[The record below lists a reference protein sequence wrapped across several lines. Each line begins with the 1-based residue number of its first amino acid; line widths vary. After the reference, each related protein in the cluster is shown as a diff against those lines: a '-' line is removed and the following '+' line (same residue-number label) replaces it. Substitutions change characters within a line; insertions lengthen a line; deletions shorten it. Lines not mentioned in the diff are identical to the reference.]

1 MCYLE
6 RPTNLL
12 CSNAD
17 CQKSWR
23 RRVTSSDDIVHTS
36 LHSSCEDLGLSGED
50 KLFEYAESMST
61 SSPISRRSSRSLP
74 LPPSRPPT
82 GPLPPLPAIATSI
95 PIPVY
100 QPRSL
105 PLVPLPDLPGHS
117 REVAAQPKSELE
129 VPDRTVWGREADANV
144 MVIQGQEILSMRQ
157 KIADQQKEIDTLRKS
172 ANQVERRSVGS
183 QTDDIGH
190 LFVR

>member
-1 MCYLE
+1 
-6 RPTNLL
+6 
-12 CSNAD
+12 
-17 CQKSWR
+17 
-23 RRVTSSDDIVHTS
+23 
-36 LHSSCEDLGLSGED
+36 
-50 KLFEYAESMST
+50 
-61 SSPISRRSSRSLP
+61 
-74 LPPSRPPT
+74 
-82 GPLPPLPAIATSI
+82 
-95 PIPVY
+95 
-100 QPRSL
+100 L